1 MKCLSFLIGFAALA
15 GTCLGQSSPGAALV
29 VLHPSASGALRQV
42 GTSTIRVPTHAIY
55 VNSNSSSAVTTQ
67 GNVLLDTPELRVVGN
82 VASGSNV
89 TCTGQIICGGT
100 GYSDPFANMALPNGT
115 GMPNYG
121 TVALSGNQSTTV
133 FLDPGFYN
141 GISVT
146 GNRTVN
152 LRPGTYVIGSGGF
165 RVTAGNI
172 TGYGVTVIMREGQ
185 LDVSGTS
192 SFVLYP
198 QGFGPLGFMTICQPA
213 SNPTEMRLTGGS
225 HLEIQGGIYAPSAL
239 LRLNGTAAANVVG
252 PLMGDI
258 VVASQV
264 ELTGTSEIR
273 IGRANLQ
280 AVVLPKMP
288 LFD

>member
-1 MKCLSFLIGFAALA
+1 MKWFALLTGFAALA
-15 GTCLGQSSPGAALV
+15 GNALASNVVGSGLV
-29 VLHPSASGALRQV
+29 VLHPSAEGALRQS
-42 GTSTIRVPTHAIY
+42 GTSTIRVPAHAIY
-55 VNSNSSSAVTTQ
+55 VNSNHQRAVTTQ
-67 GNVLLDTPELRVVGN
+67 GAVTLDTPELRVVGN
-82 VASGSNV
+82 VSLSPNSN
-89 TCTGQIICGGT
+89 CTGAIICGGT
-100 GYSDPFANMALPNGT
+100 GYTDPFCNMSFPNGS

-121 TVALSGNQSTTV
+121 SVSLSGNQSQTV

-172 TGYGVTVIMREGQ
+172 TGYGVTLIMRDGAM
-185 LDVSGTS
+185 DVSGAS

-198 QGFGPLGFMTICQPA
+198 PTGGQYAYMVICQPA
-213 SNPTEMRLTGGS
+213 GNALQMNLTGGS
-225 HLEIQGGIYAPSAL
+225 TMEIQGGIYAPSATM
-239 LRLNGTAAANVVG
+239 RLTGNATNNVDG
-252 PLMGDI
+252 PLMGDL
-258 VVASQV
+258 VVAGQV
-264 ELTGTSEIR
+264 ELVGTSVIR
-273 IGRANLQ
+273 IGRANMQ